1 MSERRE
7 WYYAQYGK
15 SIGPISEIRLKELIQ
30 EGLITDQTYV
40 WTDGLKDWVH
50 FSQVRLENE
59 EFVDNEVEEMHFP
72 ELPTSDESNQE
83 WFYVQDH
90 QIYGPVSSKYLQD
103 CIQTGSLKA
112 TNYIWKVGL
121 SDWIPY
127 NTSELLEL
135 PSIPKDE
142 VSWYYAEDGQS
153 IGPINQMTFYTYIQE
168 GIINE
173 NTYVWKEGMEDWQLL
188 GEMDKNML

>member
-15 SIGPISEIRLKELIQ
+15 AIGPISKKRLKELIQ

-40 WTDGLKDWVH
+40 WYDGLEDWVH
-50 FSQVRLENE
+50 LAQVYLEDE
-59 EFVDNEVEEMHFP
+59 EENKDEVEEIHFP
-72 ELPTSDESNQE
+72 DLPSSDASDQE

-90 QIYGPVSSKYLQD
+90 QIYGPVSAKTLQNF
-103 CIQTGSLKA
+103 IQAGSLKA

-121 SDWIPY
+121 KDWIPY
-127 NTSELLEL
+127 NTSELLKL

-142 VSWYYAEDGQS
+142 ISWYYAENGQS
-153 IGPINQMTFYTYIQE
+153 IGPINQTTFYTYIQE
-168 GIINE
+168 GIIDE
-173 NTYVWKEGMEDWQLL
+173 NTYIWKKGMDDWQLL
-188 GEMDKNML
+188 GEIDKNML